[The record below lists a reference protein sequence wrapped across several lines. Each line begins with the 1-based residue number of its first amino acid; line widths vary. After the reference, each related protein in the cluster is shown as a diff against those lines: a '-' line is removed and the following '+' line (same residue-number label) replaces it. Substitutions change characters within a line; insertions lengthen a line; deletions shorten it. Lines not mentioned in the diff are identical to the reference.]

1 MGYTSYN
8 YANRSVRAD
17 SVGYFS
23 ESIEEI
29 FIQQKEQKVH
39 ESMKSQGIALRESRD
54 SKEHPN
60 TVPIIVALDVT
71 GSMGHI
77 PHLMIKEGLPTLV
90 STIIQRG
97 IKDPAILFLAIG
109 DHECDRYPL
118 QVSQFESGDEEL
130 DMWLTRTFLEGRGGG
145 NAGESYGLAYYFAA
159 NHTQLDAT
167 KRDQKGLLFTIGDEP
182 FLKKY
187 PTSALKEIM
196 GTTVVSEKD
205 SYSMEELLYQAMET
219 YNVYHISVEHSYR
232 DTDPAWKELLGNHLI
247 VTKDYEKIPEIIA
260 ETVIN
265 STLNTKAETNVLESI
280 KEDKEKFTML

>member
-8 YANRSVRAD
+8 YTSRSARAE
-17 SVGYFS
+17 SAGYFS
-23 ESIEEI
+23 EPIDKV

-118 QVSQFESGDEEL
+118 QVGQFESGDEEL

-167 KRDQKGLLFTIGDEP
+167 KRGQKGLLFTIGDEP

-196 GTTVVSEKD
+196 GKTVVSEKD
-205 SYSMEELLYQAMET
+205 SYSMEELLSQAMKT
-219 YNVYHISVEHSYR
+219 YDVYHISVEHGYR
-232 DTDPAWKELLGNHLI
+232 DTDPAWRELLGEHLI
-247 VTKDYEKIPEIIA
+247 VIKDHEKIPEIIA

-265 STLNTKAETNVLESI
+265 STFSTEAKTPVLESI
-280 KEDKEKFTML
+280 EEDKEKFTML

>member
-8 YANRSVRAD
+8 HTSRSIRAKT
-17 SVGYFS
+17 SGYFS
-23 ESIEEI
+23 EPIEKV
-29 FIQQKEQKVH
+29 FIQQKEQRVH
-39 ESMKSQGIALRESRD
+39 ESMKSQEIVLRESRD
-54 SKEHPN
+54 SEEHPN

-118 QVSQFESGDEEL
+118 QVGQFESGDEEL

-167 KRDQKGLLFTIGDEP
+167 KRGQKGLLFTIGDEP

-196 GTTVVSEKD
+196 GKTVVSEKD
-205 SYSMEELLYQAMET
+205 SYSMEELLSQAMKT
-219 YNVYHISVEHSYR
+219 YDVYHISVEHGYR
-232 DTDPAWKELLGNHLI
+232 ATESAWRELLGEHLI
-247 VTKDYEKIPEIIA
+247 VTRDHKKIPEIIA
-260 ETVIN
+260 NTVIN
-265 STLNTKAETNVLESI
+265 STLNTLSKTAVEETTEES
-280 KEDKEKFTML
+280 EENLTLL

>member
-23 ESIEEI
+23 ESIEKI

-167 KRDQKGLLFTIGDEP
+167 KRGQKGLLFTIGDEP

-196 GTTVVSEKD
+196 GTAVVSEKD
-205 SYSMEELLYQAMET
+205 SYSMEELLCQAMKT